1 MQHYFAMLARYH
13 LWATEKILDQI
24 ATIREEDYRQD
35 RGLFFDSI
43 HGTLN
48 HMLVAELHWYARFT
62 ESEPPTLALNA
73 EVEHDR
79 PALDGALRTNV
90 ARWQG
95 FIAGLEAQRFD
106 TQLTYLRPSGEKTVT
121 PFAASLGHVFNHGTH
136 HRGQLSA
143 ALTGMGY
150 ACPELDLIYRVREE
164 TNNGT
169 GN

>member
-1 MQHYFAMLARYH
+1 MVRCART
-13 LWATEKILDQI
+13 W
-24 ATIREEDYRQD
+24 
-35 RGLFFDSI
+35 
-43 HGTLN
+43 
-48 HMLVAELHWYARFT
+48 
-62 ESEPPTLALNA
+62 
-73 EVEHDR
+73 
-79 PALDGALRTNV
+79 RTNV

-95 FIAGLEAQRFD
+95 FISGLEAQRFD

-121 PFAASLGHVFNHGTH
+121 PFAPSLGHVFNHGTH